1 MEEAAGVVQR
11 AARRNHHLVVFC
23 SQTILIKAGSSDSQ
37 TSLFRR
43 TSRDVNIPLAPSLT
57 NQESPV
63 EGHRKQRRLLHYNS
77 LPVFFLPL
85 IHPLST
91 QLSLPPC
98 FHSPHF
104 FSSLLSLS
112 LPDSFSSYD
121 FRTSSFPFSSPSS
134 HPVCVSVL
142 PLSLSSLFLHPSL
155 SHSAFT
161 ILFLFSCEVCP
172 VSHLPHQ
179 RDRTMGPIFS
189 PGLSPLIRVPARFFP
204 MAEHKTGSLLLGT
217 NPLHPGLSNGLE
229 GAMRLTVYPLQL
241 ERSFLS
247 FSFHR
252 RHLSV

>member
-134 HPVCVSVL
+134 HPVCVSVSLFPPFFFILHCLIL
-142 PLSLSSLFLHPSL
+142 PLPSSSFSLVRCVPYPIFLISETGQWGPSSPLASLRSSESLPDSSPWLSIRQDLSSWEQTLSTRASLMVWREPCASLSIPS
-155 SHSAFT
+155 
-161 ILFLFSCEVCP
+161 
-172 VSHLPHQ
+172 
-179 RDRTMGPIFS
+179 
-189 PGLSPLIRVPARFFP
+189 
-204 MAEHKTGSLLLGT
+204 
-217 NPLHPGLSNGLE
+217 N
-229 GAMRLTVYPLQL
+229 
-241 ERSFLS
+241 
-247 FSFHR
+247 
-252 RHLSV
+252 